1 MNCFVLKHS
10 RRFILAI
17 FLLILQLPVFSYGDA
32 AVESYWDL
40 AYQVNYDVYVNA
52 PDGGV
57 NLRNGAGT
65 EYSIMLSG
73 LIPNG
78 TKLHVTYEAKASNG
92 KKWGQVI
99 YQGQQGWIFLGQ
111 TSRKK
116 PETSSASGA
125 SDEKN
130 PVSAEAVDKENG
142 GKIEENVPSDQS
154 SHPQETVN
162 VPDEQ
167 NDKDVDDVSTDTD
180 ERNDDADSSL
190 ESDDSAGSSAPV
202 YHTPMML
209 VITGLLIVIIVLL
222 ALILLRKGRK

>member
-1 MNCFVLKHS
+1 M
-10 RRFILAI
+10 
-17 FLLILQLPVFSYGDA
+17 FSYGDA

-40 AYQVNYDVYVNA
+40 AYQVNYDVYVAA

-57 NLRNGAGT
+57 NLRNGAGA

-78 TKLHVTYEAKASNG
+78 TKLHVTYAKASNG
-92 KKWGQVI
+92 KKWGQVV

-116 PETSSASGA
+116 SETSSAKGA

-130 PVSAEAVDKENG
+130 TVSAEAPDQENG

-154 SHPQETVN
+154 SHPQEIVN

-167 NDKDVDDVSTDTD
+167 NDKDVDNVSTDTD
-180 ERNDDADSSL
+180 ERNDDADSSS
-190 ESDDSAGSSAPV
+190 ESDDSAGSNAPV

-209 VITGLLIVIIVLL
+209 VITSLLIVIIVLL
-222 ALILLRKGRK
+222 ALILLRRGRK